1 MPTLSLFQIIL
12 LIALI
17 FLLFG
22 DVPGFINRLK
32 YALKGLTKKTDTKK

>member
-12 LIALI
+12 LIALV

-32 YALKGLTKKTDTKK
+32 QASRGLIKKTDTKK